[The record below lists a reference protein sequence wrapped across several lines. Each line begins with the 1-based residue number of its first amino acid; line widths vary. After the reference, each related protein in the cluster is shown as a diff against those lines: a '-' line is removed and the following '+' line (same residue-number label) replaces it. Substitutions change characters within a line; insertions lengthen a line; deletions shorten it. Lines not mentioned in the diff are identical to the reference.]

1 MAKLDLQAAFRM
13 VPIRPSEWELL
24 GMHWRDQYYVD
35 TCLPFGLRSAPSI
48 FNEFAS
54 ALHWILEQNYGA
66 TLLHYLDDFLLLGP
80 PGLPTCQDSMSTM
93 LRVCQKPGM
102 PVARE
107 KSEGPATSLTFLG
120 VVLDSSLQQLR
131 LPPPP
136 PRQVA
141 RNHCNHQMLVGK
153 KVSYHEVLLSI
164 IGKLSFAS
172 KVVPAGCLFLRR
184 LIHLSIT
191 VRRLYHRI
199 HLNTDARPDIEWWD
213 HFLPSWNG
221 IAMFIARMER
231 C

>member
-1 MAKLDLQAAFRM
+1 
-13 VPIRPSEWELL
+13 
-24 GMHWRDQYYVD
+24 MHWRDQYYVD

-120 VVLDSSLQQLR
+120 IVLDSSLQQLR
-131 LPPPP
+131 LPPAKLQEITAIIKCWLEKRSATMRYSSPLSAYSPLP
-136 PRQVA
+136 PRWSQPVA
-141 RNHCNHQMLVGK
+141 SSCG
-153 KVSYHEVLLSI
+153 
-164 IGKLSFAS
+164 A
-172 KVVPAGCLFLRR
+172 
-184 LIHLSIT
+184 
-191 VRRLYHRI
+191 
-199 HLNTDARPDIEWWD
+199 
-213 HFLPSWNG
+213 
-221 IAMFIARMER
+221 
-231 C
+231 